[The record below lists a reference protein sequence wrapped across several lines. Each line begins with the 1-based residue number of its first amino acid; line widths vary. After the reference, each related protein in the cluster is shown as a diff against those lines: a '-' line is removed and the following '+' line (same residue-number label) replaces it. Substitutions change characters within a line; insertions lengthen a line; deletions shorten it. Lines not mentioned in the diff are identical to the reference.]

1 MVDTIRTLDAIVA
14 LFADNTAGD
23 ISEQDIRDLVVSLAP
38 GHGMLYLVTPA
49 ANVLSDTTTW
59 VQVGGAFTLSGS
71 AYNWAETAEG
81 QLHYDSAGDRDAH
94 VTASLTCTSASN
106 SQILEFAIALNGT
119 PVTGS
124 AILHKTGT
132 GSDVISIS
140 LTAHV
145 DVSDGDYVSL
155 MLRNTSSASNV
166 TVQRCV
172 LVVND
177 MPDED

>member
-1 MVDTIRTLDAIVA
+1 MTDTIRTLDALVA
-14 LFADNTAGD
+14 LLADNAVGD
-23 ISEQDIRDLVVSLAP
+23 IDAQDLRDMLVSLAP
-38 GHGMLYLVTPA
+38 GHGMLYLATPA

-71 AYNWAETAEG
+71 AYNWAETDEG

-94 VTASLTCTSASN
+94 VTATLSVTSASV

-124 AILHKTGT
+124 PILHKTGT
-132 GSDVISIS
+132 GGDVISIS
-140 LTAHV
+140 LTSHV
-145 DVSDGDYVSL
+145 DVSDGDYISL

-166 TVQRCV
+166 TVSRCV